1 MSQLDTIRLDL
12 LATHAYLHV
21 VRACLGALLAGAE
34 GLAERPDLVHSLQL
48 AVHEACINIVDH
60 AYAEM
65 TPGRIRIAITLSS
78 APPRLIIELE
88 DTGGSFDL
96 AAIPEP
102 DLVGGQ
108 IRGYGLFLM
117 RQILDEVVYESLPHG
132 NRWRL
137 RKELS
142 S

>member
-12 LATHAYLHV
+12 PATHTYLHV
-21 VRACLGALLAGAE
+21 LRACLGELLATIE
-34 GLAERPDLVHSLQL
+34 GLADRPDVVHGLQL

-60 AYAEM
+60 AYAGLN
-65 TPGRIRIAITLSS
+65 PGRIQITITLVSVS
-78 APPRLIIELE
+78 RQLIIELE

-102 DLVGGQ
+102 DLVEGQ
-108 IRGYGLFLM
+108 IRGYGLFLI
-117 RQILDEVVYESLPHG
+117 RQVMDEVVYEPLPQG

-142 S
+142 P